1 MRYVR
6 LIARLDI
13 KAPNLVKGIHL
24 EGLRKIGNPN
34 EYAVA
39 YYQQGIDE
47 LIYEDIV
54 ASLYNRNSL
63 LDVIEK
69 TTNSIFVPIIVGG
82 GLRSVD
88 DVSAVLR
95 AGADKISINSEAILM
110 PEKAASI
117 SYSGSPTIVTTVR
130 LVSAPGSTSKRV
142 TP

>member
-39 YYQQGIDE
+39 YYQHGIDE
-47 LIYEDIV
+47 LVYEDIV

-95 AGADKISINSEAILM
+95 AGAD
-110 PEKAASI
+110 
-117 SYSGSPTIVTTVR
+117 
-130 LVSAPGSTSKRV
+130 
-142 TP
+142 